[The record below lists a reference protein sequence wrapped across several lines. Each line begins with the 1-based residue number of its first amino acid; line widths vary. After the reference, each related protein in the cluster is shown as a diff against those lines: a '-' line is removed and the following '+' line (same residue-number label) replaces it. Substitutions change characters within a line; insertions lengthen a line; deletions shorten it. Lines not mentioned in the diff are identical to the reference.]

1 MKAIV
6 AVDSNWGI
14 GFRGNLL
21 QRIPGDMKFFKQM
34 TLGKVVIMGRETF
47 ETLPGKEPLKDRVNI
62 VLSKNE
68 CFNNE
73 KVTICRTL
81 NELFRELEKYNSDEV
96 FVIGGESIYTQL
108 LPYCK
113 EAYVTSIENK
123 YAADKYFVNLD
134 NDERWKIVS
143 SGDFETFDSIKYSF
157 VNYQNNQCSS
167 MPIDRG

>member
-47 ETLPGKEPLKDRVNI
+47 ESLPGKEPLKDRVNI

-81 NELFRELEKYNSDEV
+81 NELFNELEKYNSDEV

-113 EAYVTSIENK
+113 EAYVTSIKNK
-123 YAADKYFVNLD
+123 YVADKYFVNLD
-134 NDERWKIVS
+134 NDQRWKIVS
-143 SGDFETFDSIKYSF
+143 SSDLESFNSIKYSF
-157 VNYQNNQCSS
+157 VNYENNQCSS
-167 MPIDRG
+167 MPSRI